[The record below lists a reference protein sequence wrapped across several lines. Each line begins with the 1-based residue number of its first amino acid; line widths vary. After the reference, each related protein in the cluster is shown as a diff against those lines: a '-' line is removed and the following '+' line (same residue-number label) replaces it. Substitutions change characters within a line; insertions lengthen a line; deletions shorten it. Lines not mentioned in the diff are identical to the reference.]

1 MGIGR
6 ASPGGLSPF
15 PTFPHSEIPGKHDVW
30 VLSCRAISVTVS
42 VRTRL
47 PVLLNG
53 RGVNMDQAARA
64 WI

>member
-6 ASPGGLSPF
+6 ASPGVF
-15 PTFPHSEIPGKHDVW
+15 FHIHTFPHSEIPGKHDVW
-30 VLSCRAISVTVS
+30 VLPCRAISVTVS

-47 PVLLNG
+47 PVLLNR
-53 RGVNMDQAARA
+53 RGVNMDQAACA